1 MYKGLGTRLCMN
13 IGHTNGI
20 VIVLIAMSGKHS
32 PNVSEALCIGT
43 SLVTMTALS
52 R

>member
-1 MYKGLGTRLCMN
+1 MCMN

-32 PNVSEALCIGT
+32 PDALCIGT
-43 SLVTMTALS
+43 SLVAMTALS

>member
-1 MYKGLGTRLCMN
+1 MCMN

-32 PNVSEALCIGT
+32 PSVPEALCI
-43 SLVTMTALS
+43 SHVAMAALS